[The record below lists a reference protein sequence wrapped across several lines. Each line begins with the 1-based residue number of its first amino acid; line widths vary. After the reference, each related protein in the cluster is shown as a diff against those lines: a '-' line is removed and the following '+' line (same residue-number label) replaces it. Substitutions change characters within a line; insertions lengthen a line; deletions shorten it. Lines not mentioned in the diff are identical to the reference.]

1 MTEQTVREWGC
12 RRPVARIV
20 RSGIRQ
26 HMNVRVVPAQY
37 VIITGLSGAGKSF
50 AANCFEDMG
59 YYCIDNLPL
68 RLIPVLSDLISRST
82 SKPTRVALVVD
93 IREGSFL
100 QDFPETIGQLR
111 REGREVRIVF
121 LDSSEEVLLR
131 RFSETRRPHPLSRD
145 GSVEEGIRRE
155 KEILRPILEQAD
167 RVIDTSRFNVHELRD
182 YLFESFSESSRQD
195 ALFVSVL
202 SFGYKYGLPMESDM
216 IFDVRFLPNPN
227 FEPGLREK
235 SGLDGEVEAWLVE
248 KDDYQAYYSRVSS
261 LLSFLMPRFVR
272 EGKAYVTVA
281 FGCTGGRHRSVLI
294 ARKLGEELSGSGYH
308 VRTVHRDL
316 SRG

>member
-1 MTEQTVREWGC
+1 
-12 RRPVARIV
+12 
-20 RSGIRQ
+20 
-26 HMNVRVVPAQY
+26 MNVRAVPAQY

-121 LDSSEEVLLR
+121 LDSSEEVLQR

-195 ALFVSVL
+195 ALFVSVI

-248 KDDYQAYYSRVSS
+248 KEDYQAYYSRVSS

-281 FGCTGGRHRSVLI
+281 IGCTGGRHRSVLL

>member
-1 MTEQTVREWGC
+1 
-12 RRPVARIV
+12 
-20 RSGIRQ
+20 
-26 HMNVRVVPAQY
+26 MNVRAVPAQY

-100 QDFPETIGQLR
+100 RDFPETIGQLR

-182 YLFESFSESSRQD
+182 YLFETFSESSRQD
-195 ALFVSVL
+195 ALFVSVI

-248 KDDYQAYYSRVSS
+248 KEDYQAYYSRVSS